1 MSDFEQELQKELPR
15 GVVGQPG
22 ALVDAMWL
30 EPAKLTGPQWQYRT
44 ASDQIGGLVL
54 GYRDGR
60 GIGTLDNRHVL
71 TVAGSRGG
79 KGVSLIVPNL
89 LLYDG
94 SVLAIDP
101 KGELARITARARR
114 EKGQKVVVLD
124 PFGESG
130 ITPKGRF
137 NPLDELDAEHPNV
150 KDDAALI
157 ADALII
163 GNDRDPHWTDSAR
176 ILIKAL
182 ILFTLTLPES
192 DRHLITVWRLLA
204 GTHPAVVDVAR
215 RGGMQQTGCAVHSDA
230 ELHGRVR

>member
-1 MSDFEQELQKELPR
+1 MSDFEKQRRTAPDQKGE
-15 GVVGQPG
+15 
-22 ALVDAMWL
+22 L
-30 EPAKLTGPQWQYRT
+30 EPGCRDDR
-44 ASDQIGGLVL
+44 SIGRLN
-54 GYRDGR
+54 
-60 GIGTLDNRHVL
+60 NRHEL

-101 KGELARITARARR
+101 KGELARITAQARR

-124 PFGESG
+124 PFGTSG
-130 ITPKGRF
+130 VTPLGRF
-137 NPLDELDAEHPNV
+137 NPLDELDEKHPNV
-150 KDDAALI
+150 RDDAALI

-182 ILFTLTLPES
+182 ILFTLTLPEG

-204 GTHPAVVDVAR
+204 GSYPAVVEVAR
-215 RGGMQQTGCAVHSDA
+215 RAEVSKREALLRLMESCTGVFDDAVAGAGANLEQMGIGNWHRYSRP
-230 ELHGRVR
+230 H